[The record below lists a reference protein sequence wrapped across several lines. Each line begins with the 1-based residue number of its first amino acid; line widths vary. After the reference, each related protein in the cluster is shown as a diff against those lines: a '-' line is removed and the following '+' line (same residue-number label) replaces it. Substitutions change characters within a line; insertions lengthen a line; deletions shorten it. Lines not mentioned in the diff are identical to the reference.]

1 MYNLPGTGTFLLLIV
16 ISAFGGWAA
25 IEGLIKL
32 FGLIFG

>member
-1 MYNLPGTGTFLLLIV
+1 MYNLPGTEAFLVLIV
-16 ISAFGGWAA
+16 ISAFGGWAV